1 MVRSSRCVWPCGIF
15 IRVLTGLSPYRQRP
29 LAGMLRAYVFNGSK
43 RTMQQLPYVAPPLIF
58 CTLFPSR
65 TACCAFP
72 PRPFSLNIL
81 LNTDNHLS
89 LRRLLLGKDQV
100 RLLQLQA
107 GPL

>member
-1 MVRSSRCVWPCGIF
+1 
-15 IRVLTGLSPYRQRP
+15 
-29 LAGMLRAYVFNGSK
+29 MLRFSA
-43 RTMQQLPYVAPPLIF
+43 A
-58 CTLFPSR
+58 
-65 TACCAFP
+65 
-72 PRPFSLNIL
+72 PFSLNIL